1 MDNEMEQKKEY
12 LRSYRKT
19 RAEEKAIR
27 ESIEELRLNKMSPS
41 LGVQDGMPKGS
52 GGSDLSG
59 YAARLDELER
69 KLQVKQKKA
78 VILMCNIADSI
89 AEMEDATERTL
100 LRYRYICGYTWE
112 KIAEEMNC
120 SVRWIH
126 KKHGKA
132 LKSFKFP
139 KEFIVVHT

>member
-19 RAEEKAIR
+19 RAEAKAIQ
-27 ESIEELRLNKMSPS
+27 ETINELRLNKMCPS
-41 LGVQDGMPKGS
+41 MGAQDGMPKGNGS
-52 GGSDLSG
+52 SDLSG

-69 KLQVKQKKA
+69 KLREKQDKS
-78 VILMCNIADSI
+78 VRLMGEITDSI
-89 AEMEDATERTL
+89 AKMEDVTERTL

-112 KIAEEMNC
+112 QIAEEMEC

-126 KKHGKA
+126 KKHGIA
-132 LKSFKFP
+132 LKSFKIL
-139 KEFIVVHT
+139 K

>member
-1 MDNEMEQKKEY
+1 MILAAVGEVIPMDNEIEQKKEY

-112 KIAEEMNC
+112 KIAVELGY
-120 SVRWIH
+120 SWRQVHYI
-126 KKHGKA
+126 HGKA
-132 LKSFKFP
+132 LQN
-139 KEFIVVHT
+139 

>member
-1 MDNEMEQKKEY
+1 MDNEIEQKKEY

-89 AEMEDATERTL
+89 SEMEDVTERTL

-112 KIAEEMNC
+112 KIAVELGY
-120 SVRWIH
+120 SWRQVHYI
-126 KKHGKA
+126 HGKA
-132 LKSFKFP
+132 LQNFRK
-139 KEFIVVHT
+139 IA